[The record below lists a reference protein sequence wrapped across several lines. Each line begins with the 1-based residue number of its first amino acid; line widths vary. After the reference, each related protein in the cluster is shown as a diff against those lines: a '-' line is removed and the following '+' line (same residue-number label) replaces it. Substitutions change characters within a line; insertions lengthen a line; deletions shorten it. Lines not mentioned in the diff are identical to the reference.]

1 MRSRGRLHAHA
12 GSRGDSA
19 IDHYARP
26 EAFGLTFQQVQKYE
40 SGMNR
45 MGSSRLQQAASI
57 LGVPVSYFFEGG
69 DGGPFKSASNLS
81 PSYVDDF
88 VASEDGL
95 RLALRQAQ
103 MESRELKRHVFLL
116 CDCQRHRLPST
127 SIPAL
132 HFGKR
137 LNSAA
142 HRPEL
147 GALRTGGK
155 EIMKAIS
162 LAIAL
167 FALPPWRISQ

>member
-69 DGGPFKSASNLS
+69 DGGTFKSASNLS
-81 PSYVDDF
+81 PSYVDD
-88 VASEDGL
+88 SW
-95 RLALRQAQ
+95 
-103 MESRELKRHVFLL
+103 
-116 CDCQRHRLPST
+116 
-127 SIPAL
+127 I
-132 HFGKR
+132 
-137 LNSAA
+137 
-142 HRPEL
+142 
-147 GALRTGGK
+147 
-155 EIMKAIS
+155 AIQLVQLVVS
-162 LAIAL
+162 
-167 FALPPWRISQ
+167 P